1 MTTDNEQTTGMGVA
15 QRFVKAAEELHLS
28 GGRLYRDGIV
38 ANEQVLSKIK
48 NGWQKPQKKS
58 IELLCKKYNINA
70 AWLYTG
76 EGDMF
81 LAGIKPFEQHVRSE
95 NERLFYNTDFELCL
109 SNDGQPITTGC
120 VIPIS
125 LPMAGDFDFM
135 CINNDKSLA
144 PIIMPGDVIALKKLA
159 TWKTYIPGDFICVV
173 VTNEY
178 KVLRKVSVTQP
189 DEQSINFRR
198 VQHSQG
204 HHRGNLQGRR
214 QLPPPVNRPDQTRHP
229 PTQLTKS

>member
-1 MTTDNEQTTGMGVA
+1 MPLTCP
-15 QRFVKAAEELHLS
+15 S
-28 GGRLYRDGIV
+28 GTR
-38 ANEQVLSKIK
+38 VLSKIK

-81 LAGIKPFEQHVRSE
+81 LTGIKPFEQHVRSE

-173 VTNEY
+173 VTSEY

-189 DEQSINFRR
+189 DEQSINFTQM
-198 VQHSQG
+198 VDGTPVESSIPKDIIVEIYKVV
-204 HHRGNLQGRR
+204 GNYRR
-214 QLPPPVNRPDQTRHP
+214 Q
-229 PTQLTKS
+229 

>member
-1 MTTDNEQTTGMGVA
+1 
-15 QRFVKAAEELHLS
+15 
-28 GGRLYRDGIV
+28 
-38 ANEQVLSKIK
+38 
-48 NGWQKPQKKS
+48 
-58 IELLCKKYNINA
+58 
-70 AWLYTG
+70 
-76 EGDMF
+76 MF
-81 LAGIKPFEQHVRSE
+81 LAGIKPFEQHVKPE

-173 VTNEY
+173 VTSEY
-178 KVLRKVSVTQP
+178 KVLPQGVCHSV
-189 DEQSINFRR
+189 
-198 VQHSQG
+198 
-204 HHRGNLQGRR
+204 
-214 QLPPPVNRPDQTRHP
+214 
-229 PTQLTKS
+229 

>member
-120 VIPIS
+120 VIPIT
-125 LPMAGDFDFM
+125 D
-135 CINNDKSLA
+135 
-144 PIIMPGDVIALKKLA
+144 
-159 TWKTYIPGDFICVV
+159 
-173 VTNEY
+173 
-178 KVLRKVSVTQP
+178 
-189 DEQSINFRR
+189 
-198 VQHSQG
+198 
-204 HHRGNLQGRR
+204 
-214 QLPPPVNRPDQTRHP
+214 
-229 PTQLTKS
+229 

>member
-1 MTTDNEQTTGMGVA
+1 MIVIIKIEEGDMHIAEINSAIYHLSQI
-15 QRFVKAAEELHLS
+15 AEELHLS

-81 LAGIKPFEQHVRSE
+81 LAG
-95 NERLFYNTDFELCL
+95 RLFYNTDFELCL

-173 VTNEY
+173 VTSEY

-189 DEQSINFRR
+189 DEQSINFTQM
-198 VQHSQG
+198 VDGTPEESSIPKDIIVEIYKVV
-204 HHRGNLQGRR
+204 GNYRR
-214 QLPPPVNRPDQTRHP
+214 Q
-229 PTQLTKS
+229 

>member
-1 MTTDNEQTTGMGVA
+1 MTTDNEQTTGMGLA

-48 NGWQKPQKKS
+48 NGWQKPQKK
-58 IELLCKKYNINA
+58 
-70 AWLYTG
+70 
-76 EGDMF
+76 
-81 LAGIKPFEQHVRSE
+81 PFEQHVRSE

-120 VIPIS
+120 VTPIS

-173 VTNEY
+173 VTSEY

-189 DEQSINFRR
+189 DEQSINFTQM
-198 VQHSQG
+198 VDGTPVESSIPKDIIVEIYKVV
-204 HHRGNLQGRR
+204 GNYRR
-214 QLPPPVNRPDQTRHP
+214 Q
-229 PTQLTKS
+229 

>member
-173 VTNEY
+173 VTSEY
-178 KVLRKVSVTQP
+178 KVLRKVSVTQH
-189 DEQSINFRR
+189 DEQSINFTQM
-198 VQHSQG
+198 VDGTPVESSIPKDIIVELYKVV
-204 HHRGNLQGRR
+204 GNYRR
-214 QLPPPVNRPDQTRHP
+214 Q
-229 PTQLTKS
+229 